1 MTSLVLLKG
10 CHYFTLRNFENPIQN
25 SEKAI
30 YFALKDFYG
39 PGLRDHFPDRR
50 RTGTDIFER
59 PDVKTEKHRAST
71 AQPDQSEVTFGLLI
85 LPEFGMLSYA
95 SVADVLKQIRDCL
108 SGKGMKWH
116 TLGPTDAPVPASNRL
131 FVMPDASFDDE
142 IIYDYVI
149 VVGFV
154 GAAKM
159 DNKKVLSWI
168 RRQHRHGAIVCAT
181 GNGTWLLA
189 KSGLLHGRRC
199 TLHWRDIDIFNEIYP
214 DISVSSELL
223 VRDERVITCSGARTA
238 SDMIY
243 HILSAQFDYE
253 VIERVQEI
261 LFHERLRGPHECQR
275 PDQERMQILQPKYYQ
290 LLKCIDDKIDQK
302 VTIQEICNRLGLC
315 QRAAERVFRE
325 HLKISPKQYQLD
337 QRLTRAAN
345 LLHNSALALAEVA
358 EATGFSSAS
367 SLSTSFKTKFR
378 ISPLKFRKQGAIEPG
393 ATMVGKARNRRIET
407 LPEESRSKDTI
418 KITPA

>member
-1 MTSLVLLKG
+1 
-10 CHYFTLRNFENPIQN
+10 
-25 SEKAI
+25 
-30 YFALKDFYG
+30 
-39 PGLRDHFPDRR
+39 
-50 RTGTDIFER
+50 
-59 PDVKTEKHRAST
+59 
-71 AQPDQSEVTFGLLI
+71 
-85 LPEFGMLSYA
+85 
-95 SVADVLKQIRDCL
+95 
-108 SGKGMKWH
+108 
-116 TLGPTDAPVPASNRL
+116 
-131 FVMPDASFDDE
+131 
-142 IIYDYVI
+142 
-149 VVGFV
+149 
-154 GAAKM
+154 
-159 DNKKVLSWI
+159 
-168 RRQHRHGAIVCAT
+168 
-181 GNGTWLLA
+181 
-189 KSGLLHGRRC
+189 
-199 TLHWRDIDIFNEIYP
+199 
-214 DISVSSELL
+214 
-223 VRDERVITCSGARTA
+223 
-238 SDMIY
+238 
-243 HILSAQFDYE
+243 
-253 VIERVQEI
+253 
-261 LFHERLRGPHECQR
+261 
-275 PDQERMQILQPKYYQ
+275 LQPKYYQ